1 MEAKHEFYKFLDL
14 HSYIQ
19 NIKLIKNY
27 FTASFFIFLSWLLY
41 WKRNK
46 LAMGA
51 DGNIIL
57 YLNFV
62 CKVFLY
68 VDHFLSVFFLILA
81 LYIIKQL
88 LIDVIEIPQLSDI
101 QKKLLNINPLHIKE
115 SNKKFEI
122 SENSEKF
129 KIKKKGNLNQIQ
141 NIEKLK
147 K

>member
-1 MEAKHEFYKFLDL
+1 
-14 HSYIQ
+14 
-19 NIKLIKNY
+19 
-27 FTASFFIFLSWLLY
+27 
-41 WKRNK
+41 
-46 LAMGA
+46 MGA